1 MAIGDRI
8 KFFRKLRGLTQKE
21 LGVMAGLNGKTA
33 DIRISQYESGQRTPK
48 EDLLNRFAYI
58 LGVLPET
65 LNVTNLES
73 YTDVMQ
79 ILFALEDLYGL
90 KIGREGYDYVIRLNK
105 KHKEYP
111 VMREMFKA
119 WYDEASL
126 HYMARHLCGYV
137 FPLTNSTLYPSLA
150 DPPLLVVHDIL
161 ASDIS
166 VHFLPC
172 GSVTVYLS

>member
-21 LGVMAGLNGKTA
+21 LGVMAGLNDKTA
-33 DIRISQYESGQRTPK
+33 DIRISQYESGLRSPK
-48 EDLLNRFAYI
+48 ENLLNRLAYI
-58 LGVLPET
+58 LGVLPEA
-65 LNVTNLES
+65 LNVTNIES
-73 YTDVMQ
+73 YTEVMQ

-119 WYDEASL
+119 WYDEA
-126 HYMARHLCGYV
+126 ARSYKGDYDDWRYN
-137 FPLTNSTLYPSLA
+137 FSREKN
-150 DPPLLVVHDIL
+150 
-161 ASDIS
+161 
-166 VHFLPC
+166 
-172 GSVTVYLS
+172 